1 MQSILRYA
9 ILGAT
14 VAVLAVS
21 MPAAFAQAQRP
32 GLGTWRLN
40 LEKSKFTPGPAPKS
54 LTVKLEAVGEG
65 VKVTS
70 EAVIADRRTVRTEF
84 TANYD
89 GKDYP
94 MNGSPAVDTVA
105 LTRVDAY
112 TNTRIDKKDGKV
124 VATHRRVV
132 AKDDKTWSVEVKG
145 TNPKGEPFTNF
156 QFFERAQ

>member
-1 MQSILRYA
+1 MQSILRNAVLGAAVA
-9 ILGAT
+9 ILTISVPGAI
-14 VAVLAVS
+14 
-21 MPAAFAQAQRP
+21 AQAKRP
-32 GLGTWRLN
+32 GLGTWTLN

-65 VKVTS
+65 VKVTAES
-70 EAVIADRRTVRTEF
+70 VIADGRTVTTEF

-94 MNGSPAVDTVA
+94 IKGSPFIDTVA
-105 LTRVDAY
+105 LTRGDAY

-132 AKDDKTWSVEVKG
+132 AKDDKTWTVEIKG

-156 QFFERAQ
+156 QFFERAK